1 MNYLLIIIFGLIVG
15 SFFNVC
21 IYRIPLKKSI
31 IFPERSYCP
40 KCEHFLSALD
50 NIPIFSYIFLK
61 GKCRYCKKS
70 ISPRYIIVEVLTA
83 ILFALLLHKISR
95 IQEEP
100 RYIILYLLEMCIF
113 VGFLIVISFIDLEHL
128 IIPDK
133 LVYPGIFIGLFF
145 AGFRWILERDT
156 PLLISRVIG
165 AIAGAGIIT
174 IIAIIGRAVFRKSAM
189 GIGDIKLMAMIG
201 AYVGAWPYIP
211 LILIIGAFIGSIFGL
226 VLIILRRKRMDS
238 YIPFGPFLSISAVI
252 SLFYGKEIWLWYK
265 LLVGL

>member
-31 IFPERSYCP
+31 ILPERSYCP
-40 KCEHFLSALD
+40 KCNHFLGVLD
-50 NIPIFSYIFLK
+50 NIPIFSYIFLR
-61 GKCRYCKKS
+61 GKCRYCKEK
-70 ISPRYIIVEVLTA
+70 ISPRYIIVEALTA
-83 ILFALLLHKISR
+83 TLFALLLHKSMSLHY
-95 IQEEP
+95 EP

-113 VGFLIVISFIDLEHL
+113 IGFLIVISFIDLEHF

-133 LVYPGIFIGLFF
+133 LVYPGILIGLFF
-145 AGFRWILERDT
+145 AIYRWILEGNLK
-156 PLLISRVIG
+156 LLLSRAGG
-165 AIAGAGIIT
+165 AIAGAGIILV
-174 IIAIIGRAVFRKSAM
+174 IAIIGKAVFRKEAM
-189 GIGDIKLMAMIG
+189 GVGDVKLMAMIG
-201 AYVGAWPYIP
+201 IYIGIWPYIP
-211 LILIIGAFIGSIFGL
+211 LILIIGAFIGSIYGL

-252 SLFYGKEIWLWYK
+252 SLLYGKEIWLWYK

>member
-31 IFPERSYCP
+31 IVPERSYCP
-40 KCEHFLSALD
+40 KCNHFLGVLD

-61 GKCRYCKKS
+61 GKCRYCKEK
-70 ISPRYIIVEVLTA
+70 ISPRYIIIEALTA
-83 ILFALLLHKISR
+83 TLFALLLHKSMSLHN
-95 IQEEP
+95 ET

-133 LVYPGIFIGLFF
+133 LVYPGIFVGLFF
-145 AGFRWILERDT
+145 AIYRWILEGDIKLFLSRLSGAFGGAVII
-156 PLLISRVIG
+156 LL
-165 AIAGAGIIT
+165 
-174 IIAIIGRAVFRKSAM
+174 IAIIGRVVFHKPAM
-189 GIGDIKLMAMIG
+189 GVGDIKLMAMIG
-201 AYVGAWPYIP
+201 MYIGLWPYIL
-211 LILIIGAFIGSIFGL
+211 LILIIGAFIGSIFGSI
-226 VLIILRRKRMDS
+226 LIILRRKKMDS

-252 SLFYGKEIWLWYK
+252 SLLYGKEIWIWYK
-265 LLVGL
+265 ALVGL